1 MIMITM
7 IYVLGYLT
15 FPGSAPTGGYSHDA
29 IVCALKECGIRHIDT
44 ARLYGCEKQIA
55 TSIKESGV
63 SRQELFIVSKVWP
76 TQYGYDGVIQ
86 LLKDSLKALAIDYVG
101 E

>member
-1 MIMITM
+1 M
-7 IYVLGYLT
+7 
-15 FPGSAPTGGYSHDA
+15 GGYSHDA
-29 IVCALKECGIRHIDT
+29 MVCALKECGIRHIDT

-76 TQYGYDGVIQ
+76 TDFGYDGV
-86 LLKDSLKALAIDYVG
+86 KKSLRRSLQELRIDYVG
-101 E
+101 R